1 MTTDYYLLFSS
12 TYDFYLKLELSLIV
26 FKRCLMSEQEP
37 AFWQVKLLTE
47 MTSKEWE
54 SLCDGCGWCCL
65 NKIIDADIDEIHTTA
80 IACRLLDLETCRC
93 RHYKHR
99 RKYVDDCI
107 KFTPRTLHEHL
118 SWLPDSCAY
127 NLLYHGYNLPEWHP
141 LNTGNQILSTNPV
154 SQSKTRRS
162 RRRKRFLILRTG

>member
-1 MTTDYYLLFSS
+1 
-12 TYDFYLKLELSLIV
+12 
-26 FKRCLMSEQEP
+26 MSEQEP

-107 KFTPRTLHEHL
+107 KFTPRTLQRGHRTFVMVAGQLRLQPAL
-118 SWLPDSCAY
+118 SW
-127 NLLYHGYNLPEWHP
+127 
-141 LNTGNQILSTNPV
+141 I
-154 SQSKTRRS
+154 
-162 RRRKRFLILRTG
+162 

>member
-1 MTTDYYLLFSS
+1 
-12 TYDFYLKLELSLIV
+12 
-26 FKRCLMSEQEP
+26 MSEQEP

-141 LNTGNQILSTNPV
+141 LNTGNPDSVHESGFSIKDKEITSEEEVPDPSDWLDYIV
-154 SQSKTRRS
+154 RVK
-162 RRRKRFLILRTG
+162 